1 MLYPRARQYVL
12 DTLDEKAKAAV
23 ANGDQL
29 GTFVYHVCTYLDHTE
44 ELCGG
49 LEPYDEPHDR
59 HTKHI
64 SYNSLLAIAVDNYA
78 TRKVSKE
85 LLDQFGKVVK
95 HEP

>member
-29 GTFVYHVCTYLDHTE
+29 GTFVYKVCAYLDHTE

-49 LEPYDEPHDR
+49 LEPYDESHDR

-64 SYNSLLAIAVDNYA
+64 AYNSLLAIAVDNYA

-85 LLDQFGKVVK
+85 LLDHFGKGG
-95 HEP
+95 HT